1 MGLGMQAER
10 ELHVGDK
17 KGEQGHHERST
28 FWKAGEAGGGKFKKR
43 KRQVLASEHL
53 PEGWHEMGAWDED
66 PASDKVLLIY

>member
-1 MGLGMQAER
+1 MF
-10 ELHVGDK
+10 VIK
-17 KGEQGHHERST
+17 KGSRGIMKEAPSGR
-28 FWKAGEAGGGKFKKR
+28 AGEAGGGKFKKW